1 MNLVGK
7 VFVVLIF
14 VMALAFMAFSMA
26 LYTSTSQ
33 RNWRDIVILKQDQVT
48 PNKDIGLESQL
59 KTAKDKNEELT
70 KLKASLETQYAAEK
84 VLQQQALSKL
94 QTELDQAKKERKEQ
108 EAVQAG
114 LDKEKNDAVAAMKS
128 TQTKSTGYQKQL
140 KEQQAELAQDEKERD
155 EHFDKVVRKTDELN
169 QAVIEKEQLR
179 KRTADLAKDLAKADK
194 ALKGAEGKKD

>member
-1 MNLVGK
+1 
-7 VFVVLIF
+7 
-14 VMALAFMAFSMA
+14 MALAFMAFSMA